1 MGASMNASTPIS
13 PEQWPTPDGEWM
25 QEHTHSAWLFGR
37 ATIPLKRHVSV
48 DAPLHMKKLRFV
60 YAGRFQNTLLTERAG
75 AATVDAGSV
84 HHPQASVGFLALLMR
99 DQFLVGWAAKRS
111 IRSERPNRQ
120 HHCSNAFVLSIS
132 MLSLVFAQA

>member
-37 ATIPLKRHVSV
+37 ATIPLKRHASV

-84 HHPQASVGFLALLMR
+84 HHRRLPSASL
-99 DQFLVGWAAKRS
+99 
-111 IRSERPNRQ
+111 
-120 HHCSNAFVLSIS
+120 HCSCGIS
-132 MLSLVFAQA
+132 FWSAGQRSVPSGQKGPIANTTAPMPLC